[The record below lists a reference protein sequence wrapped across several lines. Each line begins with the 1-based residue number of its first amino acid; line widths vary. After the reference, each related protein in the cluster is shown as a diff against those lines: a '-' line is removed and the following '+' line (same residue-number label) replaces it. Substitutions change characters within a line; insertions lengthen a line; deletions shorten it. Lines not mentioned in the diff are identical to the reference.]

1 MKGTEKNSFVNVGR
15 LIGELEEYEEKYW
28 HYNVV
33 CWVKED
39 EDYRALGIV
48 GKGLD
53 EDGDLRIE
61 LEEMEDEEGFYSV
74 ADTLD
79 ALKEYD
85 RGAKVYL
92 AGCGL
97 YLSIDSDGSIFA
109 EADEDDE
116 NVGFYASVFGRYQEK
131 RRSVWRTEAEER
143 ELEEKARKEKRESRV
158 ETIALAVLTAGAA
171 VLLVYKVYCLIVRTG
186 GPVWEHILW
195 IVASIIGLIVGGGTL
210 YYSKDNK

>member
-1 MKGTEKNSFVNVGR
+1 MKKNSFVNVGR
-15 LIGELEEYEEKYW
+15 LVGELQEYEEKYW

-33 CWVKED
+33 CWVKDD

-53 EDGDLRIE
+53 EDGNPRIE

-85 RGAKVYL
+85 KAVKVYL

-116 NVGFYASVFGRYQEK
+116 NVGFYASVFGHYQVK

-143 ELEEKARKEKRESRV
+143 ELAEMARKEKRESRA
-158 ETIALAVLTAGAA
+158 ETIALAILTVGVA
-171 VLLVYKVYCLIVRTG
+171 VLLVHIVYCLIARTG
-186 GPVWEHILW
+186 GLVWEHILW
-195 IVASIIGLIVGGGTL
+195 IVASVIGLIVGGCTL
-210 YYSKDNK
+210 YYSKEK

>member
-15 LIGELEEYEEKYW
+15 LIGELQEYDEKYW

-74 ADTLD
+74 SDTLD

-85 RGAKVYL
+85 RDVKVYL

-97 YLSIDSDGSIFA
+97 YLTIDSDGSIFT

-116 NVGFYASVFGRYQEK
+116 KVGFYASVFDQYQEK

-143 ELEEKARKEKRESRV
+143 ELAEKARQEKRKSRA
-158 ETIALAVLTAGAA
+158 ETIVLAILTVGAA
-171 VLLVYKVYCLIVRTG
+171 GLLVYKVYCLISRTG
-186 GPVWEHILW
+186 GPVWENILW
-195 IVASIIGLIVGGGTL
+195 IVGSIVCLIVGGGTL
-210 YYSKDNK
+210 YYSKDE

>member
-1 MKGTEKNSFVNVGR
+1 MKKNSFVNVGR
-15 LIGELEEYEEKYW
+15 LVGELQEYEEKYW

-33 CWVKED
+33 CWVKDD

-53 EDGDLRIE
+53 EDGNLRIE

-85 RGAKVYL
+85 KAVKVYL

-97 YLSIDSDGSIFA
+97 FLSIDSDGSIFA

-116 NVGFYASVFGRYQEK
+116 NVGFYASVFGHYQVK

-143 ELEEKARKEKRESRV
+143 ELAEMARKEKRESRA
-158 ETIALAVLTAGAA
+158 ETIALAILAVGAT
-171 VLLVYKVYCLIVRTG
+171 VLLVYKIYCLIVG
-186 GPVWEHILW
+186 G
-195 IVASIIGLIVGGGTL
+195 STL
-210 YYSKDNK
+210 YYSKEKKTI

>member
-15 LIGELEEYEEKYW
+15 LIGELQEYEEKYW

-33 CWVKED
+33 CWVQDEED
-39 EDYRALGIV
+39 FRALGIV

-74 ADTLD
+74 SDTLD

-85 RGAKVYL
+85 RDVKVYL

-97 YLSIDSDGSIFA
+97 YLNIDREGGIFA

-116 NVGFYASVFGRYQEK
+116 YVGFYASAFGQYPEK

-143 ELEEKARKEKRESRV
+143 ELAEKARKEKRKSRAESIV
-158 ETIALAVLTAGAA
+158 LAILVVGIAVLF
-171 VLLVYKVYCLIVRTG
+171 VHKIYCLFER
-186 GPVWEHILW
+186 
-195 IVASIIGLIVGGGTL
+195 
-210 YYSKDNK
+210 

>member
-1 MKGTEKNSFVNVGR
+1 MKGTEKNSSVNVGR

-33 CWVKED
+33 CSVQDD

-61 LEEMEDEEGFYSV
+61 MEEMEDEEGFYSV
-74 ADTLD
+74 SDTLD

-85 RGAKVYL
+85 RDVKVYL

-116 NVGFYASVFGRYQEK
+116 NVGFYAGVFGRYQEK

-143 ELEEKARKEKRESRV
+143 ELAEKERQEKRKSRA
-158 ETIALAVLTAGAA
+158 ETIVLAILTVGAA
-171 VLLVYKVYCLIVRTG
+171 VLLVYKVYGLVARTG
-186 GPVWEHILW
+186 GPLWENILW
-195 IVASIIGLIVGGGTL
+195 IVGSIVCLIVGEGTL
-210 YYSKDNK
+210 YYSKDNN